1 MGGDSQVCVCTEQI
15 CDDLPTFKKT
25 DKGVVSIFT
34 TSKDGDRYAARTA
47 HFEGNINGH
56 AHLNVDLRKRYQK
69 IIGFGGAFTDSAGSM
84 MAKLN
89 KDVQWRLIKDYFGL
103 DGLEYNLAR
112 VTIGGSDFSTR
123 AYSYDE
129 HANDESLSQ
138 WKLQDEDI
146 HWKIPFMKMAHDV
159 NPSLKFFGSPWNP
172 PSWMKRN
179 HQINHGDL
187 LIGEP
192 GGKYYK
198 LYAQYLLK

>member
-1 MGGDSQVCVCTEQI
+1 MGGDSQVCVCTEQT
-15 CDDLPTFKKT
+15 CDHLPTFSKT
-25 DKGVVSIFT
+25 EKGVVSIFT
-34 TSKDGDRYAARTA
+34 TSKDGDRFEAKTA
-47 HFEGNINGH
+47 HFSGNENG
-56 AHLNVDLRKRYQK
+56 AHLNVDLRGRFQK
-69 IIGFGGAFTDSAGSM
+69 ILGFGGAFTDSSGSM

-89 KDVQWRLIKDYFGL
+89 NDVQWRLIKDYFGL
-103 DGLEYNLAR
+103 DGLEYNMAR

-123 AYSYDE
+123 PYSYDE
-129 HANDESLSQ
+129 DANDDSLSH

-159 NPSLKFFGSPWNP
+159 KHDLKIIASPWNP

-179 HQINHGDL
+179 HQINHGGL

-198 LYAQYLLK
+198 LYAQYLYK